1 MSQLTKYIWGHQAV
15 FHKMLPLY
23 LIHRWPNE
31 LRKYSEWRLSWKYFD
46 GLDERYHH
54 EKFGEMLRR
63 TPIVGA
69 KMWCLFFVFCFFCY
83 APNPYRSFEGCIVW
97 TSIALPL
104 IGRFR
109 GGFQRFWQGIT
120 LPDAL
125 HSSHFHRC
133 LASQFSPNCGQKL
146 RKVRKSAGKFCAQ
159 LSKDSWEIWRK
170 FHRSSLGPR
179 M

>member
-1 MSQLTKYIWGHQAV
+1 MKTILEIFWWSRRALSPRKVWGDVTTHANCRCENVV
-15 FHKMLPLY
+15 FV
-23 LIHRWPNE
+23 
-31 LRKYSEWRLSWKYFD
+31 F
-46 GLDERYHH
+46 
-54 EKFGEMLRR
+54 
-63 TPIVGA
+63 
-69 KMWCLFFVFCFFCY
+69 FFVT
-83 APNPYRSFEGCIVW
+83 FEGCIVW

-170 FHRSSLGPR
+170 FHRSSLGPI